1 MRNKG
6 RTRKALLVGAMCLGF
21 SLSAWAQKVSLDY
34 RDTKVETVL
43 SSIKKQTGMDMV
55 YSDQILNTDR
65 TVTIRVQNVELRTA
79 LDKLL
84 AGTSTTYEIRNGR
97 IYFVEKRNSQQ
108 QSTQKKK
115 IKGTVTDENGEPIIG
130 ANILEEG
137 TTSNGTITDVDG
149 NFELNVASNATLKV
163 TYIGYRT
170 QQVAVKGQSNLTIA
184 MVSDTKVLD
193 EVVVIGYGTMRK
205 KDLTGAVGLVGGDD
219 LQKRYTTTLSTALQG
234 AVAGVQVTRSGGQPE
249 ANPTIRVR
257 GVTSIS
263 SNDPLVIV
271 DGVVGN
277 IDDVNPEDVESMTVL
292 KDAASASIY
301 GARAAAGVILINT
314 KRAQSN
320 DLKLSYNFEF
330 GLDYITQ
337 HPKQLSAERWMEL
350 QNEIRYNDNPS
361 GGMYQTYAEDLIAN
375 YRQLNRENPDQ
386 YPIVEDW
393 FREVFNKV
401 GPRHSHTVNLSGG
414 TKFVKTNATLSY
426 DKIDAMYDNRDYE
439 RIMMRVNNT
448 FTINKWI
455 GADLD
460 FNFKRENIDKP
471 RLDQY
476 IYEKAMY
483 GMSPI
488 YPAWFS
494 DGRIGSGRT
503 GGGDNPIAYIYEGGT
518 NQAWNTT
525 IGGRAS
531 LYITPL
537 DGLKISTVVAP
548 RYIFTKKKTFAKAM
562 PYTNWDDPNTI
573 VGYRAGIYNSTWL
586 EENRNDFYDITTQ
599 VIINYMKRFGKHD
612 INVMGGYEGYY
623 TKYEDL
629 LAKKEQYELTDYPYL
644 DMGPNSLLT
653 NEGGATE
660 QAYRSWFGRIAYSY
674 ADRYLIQANIRRDG
688 SSRFHKDHRWGNFP
702 SFSAGWVISEEPFM
716 KNANLDWLSYL
727 KLRGSW
733 GILGNERI
741 SSNYYPYQA
750 AINTSQGL
758 LFQGNTVIPVQT
770 AAQWAYAVEDLTWE
784 KTASTDI
791 GIDINFFDNRLR
803 FTAEWYQKKTSD
815 MLLAVEIPR
824 YVGFDNPQRNVGKM
838 ETKGFEIDINW
849 NDQIGDFSYA
859 IGVNFSDAKSKMT
872 DLGGTIFYQDNNRKI
887 RMKGS
892 EFDEWYG
899 YISEG
904 LFLTEEDLAT
914 HPKLDNTQQLGSVK
928 YKDISGPDGV
938 PDGKISPEYDRT
950 LLGGSLP
957 RFLYGGNVQLAYK
970 NVDLSMAFQGVGKQN
985 VLLQQ
990 YMYENLQIYDG
1001 NYWSSFN
1008 TDAQNA
1014 AAFFPRASS
1023 NSSKA
1028 DQPIWNGSLSDRWL
1042 FNGRYFRMKNIT
1054 LGWTLPESWM
1064 DKIHMESVRLYVS
1077 GNDLFCINSYPQGWD
1092 PENPVS
1098 GPAVVPVTSSVIFGL
1113 QVNF

>member
-115 IKGTVTDENGEPIIG
+115 IKGIVTDENGEPIIG

-170 QQVAVKGQSNLTIA
+170 QQVAVKGQNNLAIA
-184 MVSDTKVLD
+184 MVSDTEVLD
-193 EVVVIGYGTMRK
+193 EVVVVGYGTMRK
-205 KDLTGAVGLVGGDD
+205 KDLTGAVGVVGGSA
-219 LQKRYTTTLSTALQG
+219 LEERHTTTLSTALQG
-234 AVAGVQVTRSGGQPE
+234 AVAGVQVTRSGGAPE
-249 ANPTIRVR
+249 SSPAIRIR
-257 GVTSIS
+257 GITSIS
-263 SNDPLVIV
+263 SNDPLVII
-271 DGVVGN
+271 DGVPGN
-277 IDDVNPEDVESMTVL
+277 IDDVHTEDVESMTVL

-301 GARAAAGVILINT
+301 GARAAAGVILITT
-314 KRAQSN
+314 KRAKEN
-320 DLKLSYNFEF
+320 DLKMSYNFEL
-330 GLDYITQ
+330 GLDYI
-337 HPKQLSAERWMEL
+337 PEYPRLVGPERYMEMA
-350 QNEIRYNDNPS
+350 NETRYNDNPS
-361 GGMYQTYAEDLIAN
+361 AGMYQTYAEDLIAN

-386 YPIVEDW
+386 YPIVDNW
-393 FREVFNKV
+393 FREVFNNTGLK
-401 GPRHSHTVNLSGG
+401 HSHNFNISGG
-414 TKFVKTNATLSY
+414 SKHVKTNATLSY
-426 DKIDAMYDNRDYE
+426 DKVNAMYDNRHYE
-439 RIMMRVNNT
+439 RVMARINNT

-460 FNFKRENIDKP
+460 FNFKHDAIDKP
-471 RLDQY
+471 RLDQL
-476 IYEKAMY
+476 IYEKAISMA
-483 GMSPI
+483 PI
-488 YPAWFS
+488 WSARYS
-494 DGRIGSGRT
+494 DGRIGEGRT

-518 NQAWNTT
+518 NQVWNTT
-525 IGGRAS
+525 VGGRAS
-531 LYITPL
+531 LYVMPL
-537 DGLKISTVVAP
+537 DGLKISGVVAP
-548 RYIFTKKKTFAKAM
+548 RYVFTKKKLFAKAM
-562 PYTNWDDPNTI
+562 PYTLWDDPNTI
-573 VGYRAGIYNSTWL
+573 AGYRGGNGTFNSTWL
-586 EENRNDFYDITTQ
+586 EEDRNDFYDITAQ

-612 INVMGGYEGYY
+612 INFMGGYEGYY

-629 LAKKEQYELTDYPYL
+629 KAKREQYLISDYPYL
-644 DMGPNSLLT
+644 DMGPTSNWS

-674 ADRYLIQANIRRDG
+674 ADRYLIQANIRRDA

-702 SFSAGWVISEEPFM
+702 SFSAGWVVSEEPFM

-727 KLRGSW
+727 KIRGSW

-750 AINTSQGL
+750 AINFSTALFFQNGQVISQ
-758 LFQGNTVIPVQT
+758 QS
-770 AAQWAYAVEDLTWE
+770 ASQWAYAVEDLTWE

-791 GIDINFFDNRLR
+791 GVDINFFDNRLR

-838 ETKGFEIDINW
+838 ETKGYELDINW
-849 NDQIGDFSYA
+849 SDRIGELSYS
-859 IGVNFSDAKSKMT
+859 IGFNFSDARSEMT
-872 DLGGTIFYQDNNRKI
+872 DMGGAQYFSDSNRKI
-887 RMKGS
+887 RMEGS
-892 EFDEWYG
+892 RFDEWYG
-899 YISEG
+899 YLSDG
-904 LFLTEEDLAT
+904 LFLTEDELKNS
-914 HPKLDNTQQLGSVK
+914 PVLDNTQTVGSIK

-950 LLGGSLP
+950 FLGDSQP
-957 RFLYGGNVQLAYK
+957 RFLYGGNISLAYK
-970 NVDLSMAFQGVGKQN
+970 NFDLSMAFQGVGKQW
-985 VLLQQ
+985 VR
-990 YMYENLQIYDG
+990 MDPMMWENARFFDG
-1001 NYWSSFN
+1001 NYWSSFK

-1014 AAFFPRASS
+1014 AAKFPLLTSTGRTA
-1023 NSSKA
+1023 NT
-1028 DQPIWNGSLSDRWL
+1028 QMSDFWL

-1054 LGWTLPESWM
+1054 IGYTLPKSWM
-1064 DKIHMESVRLYVS
+1064 EKVKMNSVRVYVA
-1077 GNDLFCINSYPQGWD
+1077 GNDLFTINQFPEGWD
-1092 PENPVS
+1092 PETPQK
-1098 GPAVVPVTSSVIFGL
+1098 GAILPVTSSVIFGL